1 MGVEGWVR
9 SFDPVLSSYRFD
21 PKVRK
26 AILAILGY
34 YPCGVAPENILALFQ

>member
-26 AILAILGY
+26 AILGY